1 MKNKKFKNFYFL
13 LIGIFFYEQGYAAEE
28 ISSFQET
35 EKQRAQEMLAMHEE
49 LVFLCNFERAQADYE
64 RLLAMEKDLDI
75 TDRLEKAVEGLGV
88 SDEAGAEKDSEL
100 KQKIVF
106 AGKQVDTLRVQVER
120 YRAEHQ
126 KAEDASHRQLVK
138 DKKKN
143 LGKSVGPLVDF
154 WQAKYNSSFLK

>member
-13 LIGIFFYEQGYAAEE
+13 LIGIFFYKQGYAAEE

-35 EKQRAQEMLAMHEE
+35 EKQRAQEMFAMHEQ

-75 TDRLEKAVEGLGV
+75 TDRLEKAAEGLGV
-88 SDEAGAEKDSEL
+88 LDEAGAEKNFEL
-100 KQKIVF
+100 EQKIVF
-106 AGKQVDTLRVQVER
+106 VGKQVDDLRMQVELFKAQR
-120 YRAEHQ
+120 K
-126 KAEDASHRQLVK
+126 KAEDAGHGQLVK